1 MNYKSWVKRLMLLIP
16 AGLVLILMFSRPAVA
31 ANKDLKGHWAEEII
45 NEWSAKGF
53 ISGYNNG
60 EFKPNSPITR
70 AEWVKLVNLSLG
82 YSDVEVSSFNDVKSG
97 DWFAEDISKAQKANY
112 ITGYDDG
119 TFKPNKPILRE
130 EAAVML
136 QKILWLPSV
145 NETSFKDS
153 NRMAP
158 WSRGAI
164 GALVKQ
170 DIIKGFDGVFKPKSV
185 LTRAEAV
192 SLLHQLNNKE
202 VIVFD
207 QPGTYGPN
215 QSQMKYPKSINLKVS
230 GIVLQNMIVEHNL
243 TVDEKVGEGD
253 ITLKNVNV
261 KGNTYIN
268 GGGANSIHFENTTML
283 NVLIDK
289 KTGSVRLVA
298 EGKSLIGE
306 LNIQS
311 NALVEA
317 ETDSIIKK
325 ITLTDLLPAGSTVRL
340 TGSYESVN
348 VLAQSIVVDIPSA
361 SIQEMEINL
370 DAKGNQIQ
378 LGKETA
384 ILKMILNA
392 ASSIVGEGGVKTAIV
407 NSTGV
412 KMDKAPGTI
421 ELGKD
426 VAKDVKVQVGN
437 SQVPALGNR
446 NDNNSVS
453 TGTSNGGGNHTSEPV
468 ITPSPEDKT
477 PPELSEVKEVIVQGD
492 KVSLKSTKDGRVFI
506 VPSTTIQSSQ
516 YLSIA
521 VKEGKGRAFNVKSNI
536 EFTLDTN
543 LLSPGDWLTIAMDSK
558 GNLSSP
564 RYFSLISDGKV
575 RLIHTGQDIYNIR
588 VTFLFSEDIFNNL
601 EDLEMLKRY
610 VLKSSDG
617 GVTYSELAEQDTVKV
632 FDNNVWIIIH
642 DLIQG
647 ENNVFKI
654 KSGALKGQDGTV
666 LEQELISHVI
676 KARPNLTIEPYVSLG
691 EPYDNMVHILPNQP
705 IKFRSD
711 RSGYSYLI
719 PGNSGGL
726 DLTRFE
732 TLVAQG
738 LAKKIFVEEKDIN
751 ELVFMETNGLEPGSY
766 YLYIVDEEN
775 GRIGGTEQSLYL
787 NDGFLKLEKY
797 WTSTNGEIRFLFIND
812 FSIDKTKIN
821 TEELKSKITISFDDG
836 VTFNHLSPEDEV
848 TVWGGSFDVTIKSP
862 YSNPY
867 CIIKVE
873 AGAITNII
881 GKVNA
886 EIITETLK
894 LEK

>member
-1 MNYKSWVKRLMLLIP
+1 MLIIP
-16 AGLVLILMFSRPAVA
+16 AGLVLILLFSKPAVA

-60 EFKPNSPITR
+60 EFKPNTPITR
-70 AEWVKLVNLSLG
+70 AEWVKLVNSSLG
-82 YSDVEVSSFNDVKSG
+82 YSDVQVSSFNDVKAE
-97 DWFAEDISKAQKANY
+97 DWFAEDISKAQKAGY

-119 TFKPNKPILRE
+119 TFKPNNPILRE
-130 EAAVML
+130 EAVVML

-170 DIIKGFDGVFKPKSV
+170 DIIKGSNGLFKPKSV

-230 GIVLQNMIVEHNL
+230 GIVLQNTIVEHNL

-261 KGNTYIN
+261 KGNTFIN

-289 KTGSVRLVA
+289 KTGSIRLVA

-317 ETDSIIKK
+317 EIDSTIKQV
-325 ITLTDLLPAGSTVRL
+325 TLTDLLPAGSTVRL
-340 TGSYESVN
+340 TGSYESVH

-361 SIQEMEINL
+361 SIQEFSS
-370 DAKGNQIQ
+370 DGKGNQIQ

-426 VAKDVKVQVGN
+426 VAKDVKVQIGS
-437 SQVPALGNR
+437 SQVTAMGSK
-446 NDNNSVS
+446 NDNTNSL
-453 TGTSNGGGNHTSEPV
+453 TGTSSGESNNTSEPV
-468 ITPSPEDKT
+468 INPSPEDKT
-477 PPELSEVKEVIVQGD
+477 PPILLAKEQTIPLGSD
-492 KVSLKSTKDGRVFI
+492 IILTSNEDGKIYI
-506 VPSTTIQSSQ
+506 VPTSIILTNQ
-516 YLSIA
+516 YLEIA
-521 VKEGKGRAFNVKSNI
+521 VKEGKGYVYNVQANIPTIIKTDTFNASIWHAVAV
-536 EFTLDTN
+536 DTSGN
-543 LLSPGDWLTIAMDSK
+543 VSKKIDITIYDASSLFYKGIGRIVNNDGVALSFNKP
-558 GNLSSP
+558 
-564 RYFSLISDGKV
+564 
-575 RLIHTGQDIYNIR
+575 
-588 VTFLFSEDIFNNL
+588 IFNNL
-601 EDLEMLKRY
+601 ESFEALRNEIYR
-610 VLKSSDG
+610 STDG
-617 GVTYSELAEQDTVKV
+617 GNSFNPLSDQDTITISREVV
-632 FDNNVWIIIH
+632 FIH
-642 DLIQG
+642 LADRLSG
-647 ENNVFKI
+647 ENNVFKVTA
-654 KSGALKGQDGTV
+654 GAFKDSDGKIYDKET
-666 LEQELISHVI
+666 ISSTI
-676 KARPNLTIEPYVSLG
+676 KAGPYLSA
-691 EPYDNMVHILPNQP
+691 ESEYNILPNEQ
-705 IKFRSD
+705 IKFSSD
-711 RSGYSYLI
+711 VAGTVYLV
-719 PGNSGGL
+719 PYNSNNYQR
-726 DLTRFE
+726 TVSE
-732 TLVAQG
+732 TAIAQG
-738 LAKKIFVEEKDIN
+738 LGKKLLVGDEEVNKIVSIETDGLKPGEYDLILFSDNKDISN
-751 ELVFMETNGLEPGSY
+751 
-766 YLYIVDEEN
+766 
-775 GRIGGTEQSLYL
+775 IGFLL
-787 NDGFLKLEKY
+787 NDGIFKLNSV
-797 WTSTNGEIRFLFIND
+797 TSYANQLVHVSFDGVMDELANNIDEI
-812 FSIDKTKIN
+812 
-821 TEELKSKITISFDDG
+821 KSKISISFDG
-836 VTFNHLSPEDEV
+836 GTTFNPLSLDDEV
-848 TVWGGSFDVTIKSP
+848 KNYGYYLVIHLKAPYTSQDTVIK
-862 YSNPY
+862 
-867 CIIKVE
+867 IE
-873 AGAITNII
+873 AGAITSRIRT
-881 GKVNA
+881 VNS
-886 EIITETLK
+886 EIITERLK
-894 LEK
+894 LE